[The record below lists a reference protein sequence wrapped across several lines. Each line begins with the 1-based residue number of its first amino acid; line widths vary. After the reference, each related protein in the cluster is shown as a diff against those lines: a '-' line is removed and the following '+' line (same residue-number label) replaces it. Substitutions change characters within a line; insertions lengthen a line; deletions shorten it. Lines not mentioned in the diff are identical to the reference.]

1 MKFLMVSGG
10 EVRDY
15 NFLKKEIEKFSPD
28 YIVAIDKGANH
39 LNKIGINADI
49 LIGDLDS
56 IDITLKD
63 IYKDKILKLPV
74 EKDDTDTA
82 VALDYAIKK
91 KADEVK
97 IYASIGSR
105 FDHTYANVLLL
116 KRALDNNIKCT
127 LIDEQNRIELNNKS
141 FSIEGLNGSTASFF
155 AFNNPVT
162 ISLKGFYY
170 PLDKYVMTKYDPLGV
185 SNKIISDKADVIFEG
200 GELLCIIAK
209 DK

>member
-10 EVRDY
+10 EVSDY
-15 NFLKKEIEKFSPD
+15 NFLKNEIDKFVPD

-39 LNKIGINADI
+39 LNNIGVDADI

-56 IDITLKD
+56 IDVNLKEK
-63 IYKDKILKLPV
+63 YKDKILKLPV

-82 VALDYAIKK
+82 VALDYAMSNGAK
-91 KADEVK
+91 EVK
-97 IYASIGSR
+97 IYASVGSR

-127 LIDEQNRIELNNKS
+127 LINEQNKISLHNKS
-141 FSIEGLNGSTASFF
+141 FSIKEMVGSTASFF
-155 AFNNPVT
+155 AFDKPVT
-162 ISLKGFYY
+162 ITLNGFYY
-170 PLDKYVMTKYDPLGV
+170 PLDKYLMKKYDPLGV
-185 SNKIISDKADVIFEG
+185 SNKVISNNAEVIFEE
-200 GELLCIIAK
+200 GELLSIIAS